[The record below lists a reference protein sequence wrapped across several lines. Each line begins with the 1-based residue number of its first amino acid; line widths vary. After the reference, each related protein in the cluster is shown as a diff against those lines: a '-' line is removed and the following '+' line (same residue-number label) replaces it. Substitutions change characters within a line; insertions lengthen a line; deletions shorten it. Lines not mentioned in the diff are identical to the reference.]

1 MFHRR
6 LGGALVWA
14 LLIATVITV
23 VPIAFVRADVGVAID
38 IGRMA
43 INQKLSKGGSYQ
55 LPTIGVR
62 NPGNEAASYQ
72 MGVSYLQDQPERE
85 PPTDWFRFSP
95 ATFKLEPGAAQP
107 VRIDLE
113 VPTDAVPDDYAALVQ
128 AQIAP
133 SGEGAQVGAAAAS
146 QLTFTVEPSTIL
158 EAWMLRGRRQ
168 MADWSPWSYVLPI
181 AAISTV
187 AAGWLRHRYNFG
199 FRVERRP

>member
-1 MFHRR
+1 MNVRR
-6 LGGALVWA
+6 RGGALIWA
-14 LLIATVITV
+14 LLITTTCTIVS
-23 VPIAFVRADVGVAID
+23 IADARADVGVAID

-43 INQKLSKGGSYQ
+43 IDQKLSKGGSYQ

-62 NPGNEAASYQ
+62 NPGNEAATYQ
-72 MGVSYLQDQPERE
+72 MGVSFLQDQPERE
-85 PPTDWFRFSP
+85 PPSDWFQFSP
-95 ATFKLEPGAAQP
+95 ATFTLEPGATQP
-107 VRIDLE
+107 VRTMLD
-113 VPTDAVPDDYAALVQ
+113 VPTDADPDDYAALIQ

-146 QLTFTVEPSTIL
+146 HLTFTVEPSTIL
-158 EAWMLRGRRQ
+158 EAWLLRGRQQ
-168 MADWSPWSYVLPI
+168 MADWSPWSYVLPL